1 MNASPPAADLR
12 ARVDR
17 GEDAQVVAFRLGG
30 ALHGCDIQ
38 LVDEVLARPVIHP
51 LPDVPEDLLGV
62 MLVRG
67 ELLPVVDVAPALGL
81 SLGAPGAVLVVGIGE
96 RRLGVA
102 AEGAAEVVDVPADAL
117 RPAPHAGGDRDA
129 YVVGVAR
136 VRAGLVTLIDLAEAL
151 RERTILHTG
160 D

>member
-1 MNASPPAADLR
+1 MNASAAAPDLR
-12 ARVDR
+12 ARIAR
-17 GEDAQVVAFRLGG
+17 GDGAQVVAFRLGG

-38 LVDEVLARPVIHP
+38 LVEEVLARPAIHP
-51 LPDVPEDLLGV
+51 LPDLPEDLLGV
-62 MLVRG
+62 MLLRG

-81 SLGAPGAVLVVGIGE
+81 GLGAPGAVLVVGVGE
-96 RRLGVA
+96 WRLGVA
-102 AEGAAEVVDVPADAL
+102 AEGAAEVVEVPAEAL

-136 VRAGLVTLIDLAEAL
+136 VEAGLVTLIDLAEAL